1 MEGLNEK
8 HKIPLAKEVLD
19 VRDPLCCFGDSFVCE
34 YFYYKRNNRRKE
46 FWDFAQQ
53 DWYHFALF
61 LLTEVFIILL
71 MAFWAIKAGKFANK
85 QEKQV
90 KQYFDQVKYAGIK
103 PGDCDHI
110 WFDFSGD
117 ERAKIVKLSDVYYLY
132 VESFNYKTESWDP
145 VNTVSVFRSLAEIK
159 KALFY
164 EFDFFCEEN
173 TVLNRHGDEIFR
185 DEP

>member
-1 MEGLNEK
+1 MGK
-8 HKIPLAKEVLD
+8 TKFPLPKKYWMYVVLCAA
-19 VRDPLCCFGDSFVCE
+19 LGILLFVNIFITDGITGE
-34 YFYYKRNNRRKE
+34 KE
-46 FWDFAQQ
+46 FLDFTQQ

-61 LLTEVFIILL
+61 LLTEFFIILL
-71 MAFWAIKAGKFANK
+71 MAFWAIKAGNLVNK

-90 KQYFDQVKYAGIK
+90 KQYFDQFKYAGTK

-110 WFDFSGD
+110 WFDLSGD
-117 ERAKIVKLSDVYYLY
+117 ERAKIVKSSDVYYLY

-173 TVLNRHGDEIFR
+173 TVLNRRGDEIFR

>member
-1 MEGLNEK
+1 MRSTK
-8 HKIPLAKEVLD
+8 FPLPKEYWMYII
-19 VRDPLCCFGDSFVCE
+19 LCAALGILLFVNIFITDGITGE
-34 YFYYKRNNRRKE
+34 KE
-46 FWDFAQQ
+46 FWDFTQQ

-61 LLTEVFIILL
+61 LLTEVLIILL
-71 MAFWAIKAGKFANK
+71 MAFGAIKAGKLVNK

-90 KQYFDQVKYAGIK
+90 KQYFDQFKYAGTK
-103 PGDCDHI
+103 PGDYDNI

-117 ERAKIVKLSDVYYLY
+117 ERARIVKLSDVYYLY

-145 VNTVSVFRSLAEIK
+145 VNNASVFHSLAEIK
-159 KALFY
+159 KVLFY

-173 TVLNRHGDEIFR
+173 AVLDRHGDEIFR

>member
-1 MEGLNEK
+1 MRNTK
-8 HKIPLAKEVLD
+8 FPLPKKYWMYVI
-19 VRDPLCCFGDSFVCE
+19 LCAALGILLFVNIFITDGITGE
-34 YFYYKRNNRRKE
+34 KE

-61 LLTEVFIILL
+61 ILTEVFIILL
-71 MAFWAIKAGKFANK
+71 MAFLAIKAGKLVNK

-90 KQYFDQVKYAGIK
+90 KQYFDQFKYAGTK
-103 PGDCDHI
+103 PGDCDRI